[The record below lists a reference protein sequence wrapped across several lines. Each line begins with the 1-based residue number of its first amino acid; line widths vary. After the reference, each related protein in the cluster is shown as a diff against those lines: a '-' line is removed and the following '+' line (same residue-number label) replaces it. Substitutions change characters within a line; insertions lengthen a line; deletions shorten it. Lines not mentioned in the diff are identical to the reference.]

1 MEAERFERVDL
12 FLGRVPHARAAQFER
27 IRQFGHDIAQGRV
40 VERANGLGEKV
51 HEAERALLGHIQR
64 NELAVRLERLFAH
77 VERARQVL
85 HIAGAAV
92 QIDDVVGVLL
102 KLDLLDRAEGDDVDA
117 ALLRDRAHVARGLNA
132 LDVLAVDHTL
142 EQAAAA
148 ADGEHAL
155 PRNIADCLFKQAEFA
170 LEHVFVFH
178 KPGVVLRRVAV
189 KFGFHRQVIL
199 SVLSIFKVPPAV
211 SASLLSCAAG
221 RGKTGRACAFLMNHT
236 TISSLP
242 QRYVCGKY
250 HHLSPAYTAVIEFVS
265 PNRLNRQ

>member
-1 MEAERFERVDL
+1 MKK
-12 FLGRVPHARAAQFER
+12 
-27 IRQFGHDIAQGRV
+27 RQAQGDHRTP
-40 VERANGLGEKV
+40 A
-51 HEAERALLGHIQR
+51 QC
-64 NELAVRLERLFAH
+64 
-77 VERARQVL
+77 
-85 HIAGAAV
+85 
-92 QIDDVVGVLL
+92 
-102 KLDLLDRAEGDDVDA
+102 
-117 ALLRDRAHVARGLNA
+117 A
-132 LDVLAVDHTL
+132 LDVHRAVQRSHDGIPQH
-142 EQAAAA
+142 QAAAA

-221 RGKTGRACAFLMNHT
+221 RGKTGRACAFLMNHS

-242 QRYVCGKY
+242 QRYVRGKY
-250 HHLSPAYTAVIEFVS
+250 PSPFARVHGSYRVRVT
-265 PNRLNRQ
+265 Q

>member
-1 MEAERFERVDL
+1 MSV
-12 FLGRVPHARAAQFER
+12 
-27 IRQFGHDIAQGRV
+27 
-40 VERANGLGEKV
+40 
-51 HEAERALLGHIQR
+51 
-64 NELAVRLERLFAH
+64 
-77 VERARQVL
+77 
-85 HIAGAAV
+85 
-92 QIDDVVGVLL
+92 
-102 KLDLLDRAEGDDVDA
+102 
-117 ALLRDRAHVARGLNA
+117 
-132 LDVLAVDHTL
+132 AVDHAL

-155 PRNIADCLFKQAEFA
+155 AGNIAERLLKQAEFA

-221 RGKTGRACAFLMNHT
+221 CGKTGRACAFLMNHN

-250 HHLSPAYTAVIEFVS
+250 PSPFARVHGSFCLSPRSSQAVQKSAEKVGGF
-265 PNRLNRQ
+265 PNYSSFAHRIPSYKSRWKGVRLLSISFFRYGSYSHKSTDRMGFELQ